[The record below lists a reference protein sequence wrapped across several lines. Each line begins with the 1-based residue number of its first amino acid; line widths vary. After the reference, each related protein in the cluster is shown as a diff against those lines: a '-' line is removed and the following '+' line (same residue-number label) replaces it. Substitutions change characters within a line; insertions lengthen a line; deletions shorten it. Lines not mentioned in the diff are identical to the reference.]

1 MRAAQLG
8 WTRADV
14 RNAGGIPENYLARND
29 DTLCFISNK
38 LGVDVNVLLKLN
50 VEKYPD
56 LKKRGWGLNMRLKE
70 GTQLVVPTGM
80 GNVEFIEEFEVE
92 EGEGEDHRSLLN
104 TAK

>member
-1 MRAAQLG
+1 MRAVQLG
-8 WTRADV
+8 WNRGDV
-14 RNAGGIPENYLARND
+14 RNAGGIPEIYLARNN
-29 DTLCFISNK
+29 DTLKAISNK
-38 LGVDVNVLLKLN
+38 LGVNVDVLLKLN

-56 LKKRGWGLNMRLKE
+56 LKRGWGLNMRLKE